1 MESLYAKLYDKYDK
15 LKKRKLSEMDDIHR
29 DQEEKFLNYV
39 RVKKIEEMERNLFY
53 FISMDCDHPL
63 RDYHLMEAAEELIQH
78 LKSENDKLNAE
89 VNELR
94 SEVVSL
100 MSSKDKQ
107 CVEYQKLLIEESQK
121 YCFFSSMHKALDK
134 VVGIVIE
141 FSLQGRL
148 YVMMKGS
155 GLSIGSGKGWTTSLG
170 LEWDGLDELKGTD
183 KESSKKLSV
192 VQFDVRMG
200 VFKLYKALSDEV
212 TRLQNLHEE
221 GRVKG
226 GRRDI
231 IPTVSPGSAQ
241 VAPQSVSGDSTQI
254 MTRKRRRNS
263 AAETEDS
270 IVSPGSAKR
279 KVATLSAFTEE
290 LPEKALSSEVLA
302 HAQLPECCKGRTS
315 ANATDCG
322 TCLFQALIEC
332 LVGMKISTVN
342 QTEGLCILALHQSS
356 GYSFSLTWIN
366 KTSGEEA
373 ELMYRVL
380 SLGTFERVAPEWMRD
395 VIMFSTN
402 MCPIFFE
409 RLARV
414 IKLHC

>member
-39 RVKKIEEMERNLFY
+39 R
-53 FISMDCDHPL
+53 
-63 RDYHLMEAAEELIQH
+63 AAEELIQH

-94 SEVVSL
+94 SEVASI

-121 YCFFSSMHKALDK
+121 Y
-134 VVGIVIE
+134 
-141 FSLQGRL
+141 
-148 YVMMKGS
+148 
-155 GLSIGSGKGWTTSLG
+155 
-170 LEWDGLDELKGTD
+170 
-183 KESSKKLSV
+183 
-192 VQFDVRMG
+192 
-200 VFKLYKALSDEV
+200 KALSDEV
-212 TRLQNLHEE
+212 TRLQNLREE
-221 GRVKG
+221 ARVKG

-241 VAPQSVSGDSTQI
+241 VAPQSVSGNSTRI

-270 IVSPGSAKR
+270 IVSPGSANR
-279 KVATLSAFTEE
+279 KVATLSTFTEE

-302 HAQLPECCKGRTS
+302 HAQLPECCKGRIS
-315 ANATDCG
+315 ANATDCS

-332 LVGMKISTVN
+332 LVGMKISIVN

-373 ELMYRVL
+373 ELVYRVL

>member
-39 RVKKIEEMERNLFY
+39 R
-53 FISMDCDHPL
+53 
-63 RDYHLMEAAEELIQH
+63 AAEELIQH

-94 SEVVSL
+94 SEVASI

-121 YCFFSSMHKALDK
+121 Y
-134 VVGIVIE
+134 
-141 FSLQGRL
+141 
-148 YVMMKGS
+148 
-155 GLSIGSGKGWTTSLG
+155 
-170 LEWDGLDELKGTD
+170 
-183 KESSKKLSV
+183 
-192 VQFDVRMG
+192 
-200 VFKLYKALSDEV
+200 KALSDEV
-212 TRLQNLHEE
+212 TRLQNRHEE
-221 GRVKG
+221 GRIKG

-241 VAPQSVSGDSTQI
+241 VAPQSVSGNSTRM

-270 IVSPGSAKR
+270 IVSPGSANR

-302 HAQLPECCKGRTS
+302 HAQLVWPQLS
-315 ANATDCG
+315 
-322 TCLFQALIEC
+322 
-332 LVGMKISTVN
+332 IS
-342 QTEGLCILALHQSS
+342 LLKRC
-356 GYSFSLTWIN
+356 YSFSLTWIN

-373 ELMYRVL
+373 ELVYRVL